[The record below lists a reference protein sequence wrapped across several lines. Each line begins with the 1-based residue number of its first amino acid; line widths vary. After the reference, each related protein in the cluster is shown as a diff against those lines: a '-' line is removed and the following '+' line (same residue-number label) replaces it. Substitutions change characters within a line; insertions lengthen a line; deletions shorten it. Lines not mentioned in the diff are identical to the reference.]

1 MPYMP
6 YSPFVWQRFKKIE
19 ELLAKREAAR
29 DERVVKLDAFL
40 KTAVESANGFA
51 FANCADLTRWLRH
64 EKVGSSD
71 RHSYELVHKYDH
83 GAVCSSLL
91 LVLCLRVACENQM
104 TEFFVSFCVLNR
116 FCLYQQQVK
125 TELCSISSCAR
136 AKAQKFP

>member
-1 MPYMP
+1 MP

-104 TEFFVSFCVLNR
+104 TEFFELFVGFCVVNR
-116 FCLYQQQVK
+116 ICLYQQQVK
-125 TELCSISSCAR
+125 TALCSISSCAR
-136 AKAQKFP
+136 ARAQKFP